1 MSLGTIMNKT
11 QKQIEMESPEFNSMV
26 QLCHSWF
33 QKSMRFTNRD
43 EIYDR
48 IYSHFRT
55 LPDYKE
61 RKLWLRSSVFRLLC
75 GNASLLGESQTVIN
89 ELHTIKF

>member
-1 MSLGTIMNKT
+1 MITEKKTIR
-11 QKQIEMESPEFNSMV
+11 QLEMESPEFTSMV

-48 IYSHFRT
+48 IYSHFMA
-55 LPDYKE
+55 LSDYKE
-61 RKLWLRSSVFRLLC
+61 RKLWLRSSMFRLLC

>member
-11 QKQIEMESPEFNSMV
+11 QKQIDMESPEFTSMV

-48 IYSHFRT
+48 IYSHFMA
-55 LPDYKE
+55 LSDYKE
-61 RKLWLRSSVFRLLC
+61 RKLWLRSSMFRLLC